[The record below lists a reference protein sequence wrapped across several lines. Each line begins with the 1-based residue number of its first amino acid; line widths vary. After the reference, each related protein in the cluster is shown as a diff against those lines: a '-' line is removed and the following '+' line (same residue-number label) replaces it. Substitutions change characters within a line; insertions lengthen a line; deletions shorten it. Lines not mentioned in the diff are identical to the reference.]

1 MKDRQPGTQLYTWH
15 VATMMKSLLPLLL
28 LAASAMAFAPA
39 NQAARQGATST
50 QLYEIKRG
58 STVRIKRPESY
69 WYNMVGTVAAA
80 DKPGAV
86 RYPVTVRFDL
96 VNYAGVN
103 TNNYAHD
110 ELEEVE

>member
-1 MKDRQPGTQLYTWH
+1 MK
-15 VATMMKSLLPLLL
+15 
-28 LAASAMAFAPA
+28 
-39 NQAARQGATST
+39 
-50 QLYEIKRG
+50 
-58 STVRIKRPESY
+58 
-69 WYNMVGTVAAA
+69 GTVAAA
-80 DKPGAV
+80 DKPGSV

>member
-1 MKDRQPGTQLYTWH
+1 MFACAGESVADRAITYAALI
-15 VATMMKSLLPLLL
+15 
-28 LAASAMAFAPA
+28 LADDEQEITPSKLRAIVE
-39 NQAARQGATST
+39 AAGLGDQ
-50 QLYEIKRG
+50 
-58 STVRIKRPESY
+58 VESY
-69 WYNMVGTVAAA
+69 WYNMKGTVAAA